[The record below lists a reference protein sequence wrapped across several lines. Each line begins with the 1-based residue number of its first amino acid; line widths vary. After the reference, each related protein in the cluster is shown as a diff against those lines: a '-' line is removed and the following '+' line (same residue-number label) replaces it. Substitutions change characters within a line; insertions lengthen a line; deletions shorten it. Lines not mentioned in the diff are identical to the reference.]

1 MPAIHVR
8 DLDGAVVDALKA
20 RAARNRRSLQG
31 EIRTILEQAAEA
43 SSASPGKSKRRLR
56 LRTVRV
62 GAPVRY
68 SRDVV
73 YEDENR

>member
-8 DLDGAVVDALKA
+8 DVDDAIVDALKA
-20 RAARNRRSLQG
+20 RAARNHRSLQG
-31 EIRTILEQAAEA
+31 EIRAILEESVRGTEA
-43 SSASPGKSKRRLR
+43 SARRRKPR
-56 LRTVRV
+56 LQIKTVRV

-73 YEDENR
+73 YEDDTR